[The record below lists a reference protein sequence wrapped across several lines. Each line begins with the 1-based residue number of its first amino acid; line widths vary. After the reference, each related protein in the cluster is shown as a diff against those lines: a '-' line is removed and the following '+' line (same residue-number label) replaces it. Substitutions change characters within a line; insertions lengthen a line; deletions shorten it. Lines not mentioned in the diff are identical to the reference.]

1 MTSTTRDSHLDLGAM
16 IVPGGFFLLRDVGA
30 APFAA
35 VSESGDYRHVFSYR
49 DSEPSIQQAAVELIR
64 RARRKVF
71 LASFRIGDTALL
83 DALFEAV
90 DRLRGG
96 VYVIT
101 AWNEQSLLRGLSA
114 LEEDAGADV
123 AAQRHR
129 FEEMTK
135 RGIFVRGH
143 DNCHAK
149 FLVVDDEAALVS
161 SANLETS
168 ALIDRPKRK
177 VTGESGVLI
186 EDAVEAQRL
195 ARLFTRMWYAGCRWE
210 ASPGDAYALAKRDPT
225 RSPCQPEMPAVDRRP
240 SVIWTHDDERL
251 ILGTIH
257 DVIDRA
263 QQELLLATFGLR
275 GLTGEPALLHD
286 RIAAAVERGVKV
298 TLLCRARN
306 NLADHRNEAV
316 ALSAL
321 GVRVV
326 GDSLTHAKGVI
337 ADSRYGAVFSA
348 NLDSEHGL
356 TSGVEVGVRLDGSPA
371 LAEAERYLRHAID
384 HADLEF
390 VLSPTQA
397 QLDTRLGAEW
407 RRPWPGPD
415 QVTLAAPDAAWQAL
429 TSIDPPV
436 LYTRSADVT
445 RLHAGGG
452 EWVLTD
458 SGLTMTK
465 APTEQQ
471 QTVSLMN
478 GWWRATKRDER
489 RGFCP
494 ATLVRARPSS
504 SS

>member
-1 MTSTTRDSHLDLGAM
+1 MT
-16 IVPGGFFLLRDVGA
+16 VPGGFFLLRDAKA
-30 APFAA
+30 APF
-35 VSESGDYRHVFSYR
+35 VSAQEPGDYRHVFSYR
-49 DSEPSIQQAAVELIR
+49 GSEPAIQQAAVDLIR

-96 VYVIT
+96 VYVVT
-101 AWNEQSLLRGLSA
+101 AWNEQSLRKGLSA

-149 FLVVDDEAALVS
+149 FLVVDDESALVS

-168 ALIDRPKRK
+168 ALIDRPERK
-177 VTGESGVLI
+177 VTGESGVLMN
-186 EDAVEAQRL
+186 DPVEAQRL

-210 ASPGDAYALAKRDPT
+210 APPGEAYALAKREPT
-225 RSPCQPEMPAVDRRP
+225 RSPCQPELPAIEARP
-240 SVIWTHDDERL
+240 GPIWTHDDERL
-251 ILGTIH
+251 ILHTLH
-257 DVIDRA
+257 HVIDHA
-263 QQELLLATFGLR
+263 QHELLLATFGLR
-275 GLTGEPALLHD
+275 GLTREPELLHN
-286 RIAAAVERGVKV
+286 RIAAAIQRGVQV

-306 NLADHRNEAV
+306 NLPDHRDEAV

-337 ADSRYGAVFSA
+337 ADGRHGALFSA
-348 NLDSEHGL
+348 NLDGDHGL

-384 HADLEF
+384 HADLDF
-390 VLSPTQA
+390 VVGPTQT
-397 QLDTRLGAEW
+397 QLDARLGAEW
-407 RRPWPGPD
+407 RRPWPRPD
-415 QVTLAAPDAAWQAL
+415 TITLTAPDAAWDAL
-429 TSIDPPV
+429 ASIEPPV
-436 LYTRSADVT
+436 LYTRSEGML
-445 RLHAGGG
+445 RLHASGGQ
-452 EWVLTD
+452 WTLAD
-458 SGLTMTK
+458 SRLTMTK
-465 APTEQQ
+465 APTRAQE
-471 QTVSLMN
+471 TLSLMN
-478 GWWRATKRDER
+478 SWWRGSSRGER
-489 RGFCP
+489 RGFSR
-494 ATLVRARPSS
+494 ATLIRTGA
-504 SS
+504 